1 MDTPLNFSLVW
12 TWLNDPANW
21 HDSASGPGVLTY
33 LREHIVYSL
42 IAVIIALLIALPLGL
57 IIGHTGR
64 GVVVVAGAANSL
76 RAIPTYGLLVLLVVW
91 MSPAIH
97 VTGEISGLV
106 PRGGLPY
113 LIPTEIVLVLMA
125 IPPIL
130 TSTYAGVQNIDPEVR
145 DAASGMGMTGSQV
158 VRKVELPCALPL
170 IFSGLRSATLQ
181 VIATATVAAY
191 FPVIGGLGRLLLDGL
206 TQLNDPHNGYP
217 KMVSGAILVALL
229 AVAADLVLIGLQ
241 RLTVS
246 PGVSGRFS
254 RRRARP
260 VTFARAEVEAA

>member
-1 MDTPLNFSLVW
+1 MDTSLNFNQVW
-12 TWLNDPANW
+12 VWLNDPANW
-21 HDSASGPGVLTY
+21 HDSASGPGVFTY

-42 IAVIIALLIALPLGL
+42 LAVVVALLIALPLGL

-64 GVVVVAGAANSL
+64 GVVLVAGSANAL

-91 MSPAIH
+91 ISPSIH
-97 VTGEISGLV
+97 ITGEVSGIV

-113 LIPTEIVLVLMA
+113 LIPTLIVLVLMA

-130 TSTYAGVQNIDPEVR
+130 TNTYAGVMNVDPAAR
-145 DAASGMGMTGSQV
+145 DAAKGMGMTGAQV

-191 FPVIGGLGRLLLDGL
+191 FPFIGGLGRLLLDGL
-206 TQLNDPHNGYP
+206 TNLNDPHLGYP

-229 AVAADLVLIGLQ
+229 AVVADLVLIGAQ
-241 RLTVS
+241 RLLVS
-246 PGVSGRFS
+246 PGISGHYSKRQM
-254 RRRARP
+254 
-260 VTFARAEVEAA
+260 FATPAEVELAQA

>member
-1 MDTPLNFSLVW
+1 MDTSLNFNQVW
-12 TWLNDPANW
+12 VWLNDPANW

-42 IAVIIALLIALPLGL
+42 IAVVAALLIALPLGL

-64 GVVVVAGAANSL
+64 GVVLVAGSANAL

-91 MSPAIH
+91 ISPSIH
-97 VTGEISGLV
+97 ITAEIKGIV

-113 LIPTEIVLVLMA
+113 LIPTLIVLVLMA

-130 TSTYAGVQNIDPEVR
+130 TNTYAGVMNVDPEAR
-145 DAASGMGMTGSQV
+145 DAAKGMGMTGAQV

-170 IFSGLRSATLQ
+170 IFSGVRSATLQ

-191 FPVIGGLGRLLLDGL
+191 FPFIGGLGRLLLDGL
-206 TQLNDPHNGYP
+206 TNLNDPHLGYP

-229 AVAADLVLIGLQ
+229 AVVADLVLIGAQ
-241 RLTVS
+241 RLLVS
-246 PGVSGRFS
+246 RGISGNFS
-254 RRRARP
+254 RRQMSA
-260 VTFARAEVEAA
+260 TAAEVELAQA

>member
-1 MDTPLNFSLVW
+1 MDATLNFNRVW
-12 TWLNDPANW
+12 IWLNDPANW
-21 HDSASGPGVLTY
+21 RDSANGPGVLTY

-42 IAVIIALLIALPLGL
+42 IAVLVALLIALPLGL
-57 IIGHTGR
+57 LIGHTGR
-64 GVVVVAGAANSL
+64 GVVLVAGSANAL

-91 MSPAIH
+91 MSPSIH
-97 VTGEISGLV
+97 ITGEITGIV

-113 LIPTEIVLVLMA
+113 LIPTLIVLVLMA

-130 TSTYAGVQNIDPEVR
+130 TNTYAGVQNVDLDVR
-145 DAASGMGMTGSQV
+145 DAARGMGMTGAQV

-170 IFSGLRSATLQ
+170 IFSGVRSATLQ

-191 FPVIGGLGRLLLDGL
+191 FPFIGGLGRLLLDGL
-206 TQLNDPHNGYP
+206 TNLNDPHLGYP

-229 AVAADLVLIGLQ
+229 AVVADLVLVGLQ
-241 RLTVS
+241 RVTVS

-254 RRRARP
+254 RRQMTATP
-260 VTFARAEVEAA
+260 AEVALAQA